1 MTITNYHLVNNYAP
15 ELPFL
20 TIMCHNDQSL
30 GSFFSSFFGNGNG
43 DNNSTSSNDVCCFS
57 FFLGNVLVAMFT
69 YASST
74 CFELASD
81 TKGFFRGHN
90 IVMEE
95 DSKLWQWKIMAEEL
109 KDKD

>member
-1 MTITNYHLVNNYAP
+1 MIKVWVVFFHHFLAMAMVTTIARVAMMFVASP
-15 ELPFL
+15 
-20 TIMCHNDQSL
+20 
-30 GSFFSSFFGNGNG
+30 
-43 DNNSTSSNDVCCFS
+43 

-90 IVMEE
+90 VVMEE